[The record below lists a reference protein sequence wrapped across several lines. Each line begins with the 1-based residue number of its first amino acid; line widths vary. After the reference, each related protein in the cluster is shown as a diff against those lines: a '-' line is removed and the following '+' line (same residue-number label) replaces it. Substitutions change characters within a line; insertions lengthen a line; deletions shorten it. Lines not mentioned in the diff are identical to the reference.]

1 MTKKIFQSIIAVA
14 VVVLLAAVVIIVGVL
29 YTYFEGEYVN
39 GLRNEAHYAASGME
53 TSGLGYLQTIA
64 REGKADT
71 RITLVAKDGTVIFDS
86 KADASELEN
95 HADREEIKEAMEDG
109 EGYSTRYSSTMDE
122 KSINYAL
129 LLSDG
134 SVLRISGTQ
143 FSVWALLKSM
153 SQMIII
159 VLAIAVILSCLLA
172 YRLSK
177 KIVRPLNNID
187 FERPEEAE
195 GLEDYEEIKPLL
207 NKLHSQ
213 NRMIQNEMEER
224 EKMRREFTANV
235 SHELKT
241 PLTSISGFAEIMR
254 DGLVKE
260 EDIPR
265 FSGKIYTES
274 QRLIHLVEDI
284 IKLSELDDRKLAYER
299 QQVDLSQ
306 LVDEIVYT
314 LAPEVSKRNIRMT
327 VDTESVKIDGIR
339 QILMEMIYNL
349 CDNAVKYN
357 RAGGTVLV
365 SLHKEGDRAFLRVRD
380 TGIGIAEEE
389 QARVFERFYRVDKS
403 HSKEVGGTGLGLA
416 IVKHAAAYHNAEI
429 DLKSKV
435 GEGTE
440 ITVEFH
446 LRGGLDSGQKEISE
460 SGGPDNGQQ
469 NAEELESGKY

>member
-14 VVVLLAAVVIIVGVL
+14 VAVLLAAVVIIVGVL
-29 YTYFEGEYVN
+29 YTYFEGEYADE
-39 GLRNEAHYAASGME
+39 LRNEALYAASGLE
-53 TSGLGYLQTIA
+53 SSGFSYLNAVTEAEQT
-64 REGKADT
+64 DT
-71 RITLVAKDGTVIFDS
+71 RITLIEEDGTVLFDS
-86 KADASELEN
+86 RADASEMEN
-95 HADREEIKEAMEDG
+95 HADREEIRDALKNG

-122 KSINYAL
+122 KSINYAVRL
-129 LLSDG
+129 EDG

-143 FSVWALLKSM
+143 FSVWALFKSM

-159 VLAIAVILSCLLA
+159 VLAIAVILSCFLA

-187 FERPEEAE
+187 FEHPEDAE

-254 DGLVKE
+254 NGLVKE
-260 EDIPR
+260 EDISR

-284 IKLSELDDRKLAYER
+284 IKLSQLDDRELAYER
-299 QQVDLSQ
+299 QKVDLSQ
-306 LVDEIVYT
+306 LVDEVVST
-314 LAPEVSKRNIRMT
+314 LAPEASKRGIKIT
-327 VDTESVKIDGIR
+327 TDTESVELIGIR

-357 RAGGTVLV
+357 REGGAVLI
-365 SLHKEGDRAFLRVRD
+365 SLHKMGDSAALSVRD
-380 TGIGIAEEE
+380 NGIGIALEE

-416 IVKHAAAYHNAEI
+416 IVKHAAAFHDAEI
-429 DLKSKV
+429 ELKSRI

-440 ITVEFH
+440 ITVRFD
-446 LRGGLDSGQKEISE
+446 LSK
-460 SGGPDNGQQ
+460 
-469 NAEELESGKY
+469 

>member
-1 MTKKIFQSIIAVA
+1 
-14 VVVLLAAVVIIVGVL
+14 
-29 YTYFEGEYVN
+29 
-39 GLRNEAHYAASGME
+39 
-53 TSGLGYLQTIA
+53 
-64 REGKADT
+64 
-71 RITLVAKDGTVIFDS
+71 
-86 KADASELEN
+86 
-95 HADREEIKEAMEDG
+95 MEDISAAQAAFCFALFF
-109 EGYSTRYSSTMDE
+109 YVIKFMLSNVSTRYSSTMDE

-177 KIVRPLNNID
+177 KIVRPLNEID
-187 FERPEEAE
+187 FEYPENTE

-260 EDIPR
+260 EDISR
-265 FSGKIYTES
+265 FSGKIYSES

-284 IKLSELDDRKLAYER
+284 IKLSELDDQELAYE
-299 QQVDLSQ
+299 QKKVELSR
-306 LVDEIVYT
+306 LVDEVVYT
-314 LAPEVSKRNIRMT
+314 LTPEASKRDIRIAT
-327 VDTESVKIDGIR
+327 DIEPVELTGIP

-357 RAGGTVLV
+357 RQGGTVLI
-365 SLHKEGDRAFLRVRD
+365 SLHREGDMAFLRVRD
-380 TGIGIAEEE
+380 TGIGIAQEE

-416 IVKHAAAYHNAEI
+416 IVKHAAALHNAKI

-446 LRGGLDSGQKEISE
+446 LGGEPERKQNEISGRDE
-460 SGGPDNGQQ
+460 PDDGQQ
-469 NAEELESGKY
+469 TEGNI

>member
-14 VVVLLAAVVIIVGVL
+14 VVVLLAAVIIIMGVL
-29 YTYFEGEYVN
+29 YTYFEGEYKN
-39 GLRNEAHYAASGME
+39 GLRNEAFYVASAMEASG
-53 TSGLGYLQTIA
+53 SDYLQTVA
-64 REGKADT
+64 ENAEADT
-71 RITLVAKDGTVIFDS
+71 RITLVKEDGTVIFDS
-86 KADASELEN
+86 KADASEMEN
-95 HADREEIKEAMEDG
+95 HADREEIKEAIEEG
-109 EGYSTRYSSTMDE
+109 EGYSARYSNTMDE

-134 SVLRISGTQ
+134 TILRISGTQ
-143 FSVWALLKSM
+143 FSMWALLKSM
-153 SQMIII
+153 SQLIII

-172 YRLSK
+172 YRLAK
-177 KIVRPLNNID
+177 KIVRPLNEID
-187 FERPEEAE
+187 FECPEDTE
-195 GLEDYEEIKPLL
+195 GMEDYDEIKPLL
-207 NKLHSQ
+207 KKLHSQ
-213 NRMIQNEMEER
+213 NRMIQHEMEER

-284 IKLSELDDRKLAYER
+284 IKLSELEDRELAYER
-299 QQVDLSQ
+299 KTVDLSE
-306 LVDEIVYT
+306 LIDEVIYT
-314 LAPEVSKRNIRMT
+314 LSPEASKRNIQMT
-327 VDTESVKIDGIR
+327 ADTESIEIEGIR

-357 RAGGTVLV
+357 REGGAVLI
-365 SLHKEGDRAFLRVRD
+365 SLHKMGDSAALSVRD
-380 TGIGIAEEE
+380 NGIGIALEE
-389 QARVFERFYRVDKS
+389 QTRIFERFYRVDKS

-416 IVKHAAAYHNAEI
+416 IVKHAAAFHDAEI
-429 DLKSKV
+429 ELKSRI

-440 ITVEFH
+440 ITVRFD
-446 LRGGLDSGQKEISE
+446 LSK
-460 SGGPDNGQQ
+460 
-469 NAEELESGKY
+469 